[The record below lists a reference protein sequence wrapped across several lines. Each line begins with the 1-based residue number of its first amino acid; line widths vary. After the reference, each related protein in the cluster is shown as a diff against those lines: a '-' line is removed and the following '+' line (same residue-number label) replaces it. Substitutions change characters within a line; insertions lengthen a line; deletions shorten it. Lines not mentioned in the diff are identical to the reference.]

1 MLAHIL
7 TPDEKTTPLR
17 LRRGSHLGKYR
28 LIRRL
33 GQGGFGDVWRAMD
46 TIEGLPVALKIP
58 HRTTTDKQLL
68 YEFRHEARML
78 AQLDHPNI
86 LRLKNADF
94 IDGQLILAYEAG
106 IESLAQRIERR
117 YRTDWAL
124 GLMRQILEGL
134 TAAHAK
140 KIIHRDVKPENI
152 FLFAGDHVRI
162 GDFGIA
168 CLADENLNRET
179 SSGTLGFMAPEQA
192 YGLPSRSSDVFSAG
206 LVLYQLLSGY
216 LPSWPFK
223 WPYPEEESVRRKVP
237 PEMISV
243 IRKATAF
250 EPKGRYPDAK
260 RMLAA
265 YDYALSR
272 YHRMNN
278 AKKSKP
284 APPVNGHNHNESF
297 RWEWVRVREFEKQ
310 FRKRYGLHYS
320 CRKCGNPVGEAMSYC
335 PWCKTNDN
343 SFREVTSF
351 PAFCPDCERGVRLE
365 WKFCP
370 WCYSGRFTDHIDRR
384 HSDPRYTERCGNASC
399 KDRRLMPYMRYCPS
413 CKTKVKRPPRLQE
426 NEAPCPHC
434 RWPIPK
440 GGFWKNCGW
449 CGKNTS

>member
-1 MLAHIL
+1 MSAYISNLN
-7 TPDEKTTPLR
+7 EKLNPPR
-17 LRRGSHLGKYR
+17 PRRGSLIGKYR

-46 TIEGLPVALKIP
+46 TVEGIPVALKIL
-58 HRTTTDKQLL
+58 HRMTTDKQLL
-68 YEFRHEARML
+68 YEFRHEARIL
-78 AQLDHPNI
+78 SQLDHPNI

-94 IDGQLILAYEAG
+94 IDGLLVLAYEVG
-106 IESLAQRIERR
+106 TESLAQRIKRR
-117 YRTDWAL
+117 YQTDWAL
-124 GLMRQILEGL
+124 DLMRQVIEGL
-134 TAAHAK
+134 SAAHAK

-152 FLFAGDHVRI
+152 FLFSSDSIRI

-168 CLADENLNRET
+168 CLADEHLNQET

-223 WPYPEEESVRRKVP
+223 WPYPGEEAVRRKVP

-250 EPKGRYPDAK
+250 EPRGRYTDAR

-265 YDYALSR
+265 YNYALSR
-272 YHRMNN
+272 HRRMNTP
-278 AKKSKP
+278 KKNKHP
-284 APPVNGHNHNESF
+284 APVNGDNHRESF
-297 RWEWVRVREFEKQ
+297 RWEWVRVREFENQ
-310 FRKRYGLHYS
+310 FRKRYGLQYS

-335 PWCKTNDN
+335 PWCKTDDN

-351 PAFCPDCERGVRLE
+351 PAFCPDCDRGVRLE

-370 WCYSGRFTDHIDRR
+370 WCYSGRFSDHIDRR
-384 HSDPRYTERCGNASC
+384 HSDPRYTERCGNSSC
-399 KDRRLMPYMRYCPS
+399 KDRRLMPFMRYCPS
-413 CKTKVKRPPRLQE
+413 CKTKVKRPPRPQQ

-440 GGFWKNCGW
+440 GGFWKNCAW
-449 CGKNTS
+449 CGKGAS